1 MQRVVGPRHAMRY
14 AARMKRDAA
23 VEQVGRYFTRN
34 GEDVACAW
42 LFGSVARNAAAAGSD
57 VDVAVLFRTAPPAT
71 LAGSG
76 VRLEAELERVLGCA
90 VDLVVLNRA
99 PVDLAH
105 RVLRDGVLVFEADA
119 SARVRFEVR
128 ARNEWFDLEPYLN
141 EYRRISAKPDGR
153 R

>member
-1 MQRVVGPRHAMRY
+1 MRY
-14 AARMKRDAA
+14 AAPMKRDAA
-23 VEQVGRYFTRN
+23 AERVAQYFARN

-42 LFGSVARNAAAAGSD
+42 LFGSVARNEAAAGSD
-57 VDVAVLFRTAPPAT
+57 VDVAVLYRTAPPAT

-76 VRLEAELERVLGCA
+76 VRLEGELERVLGCA

-99 PVDLAH
+99 PVDLVQ
-105 RVLRDGVLVFEADA
+105 RVLRDGVMVFEADA

-128 ARNEWFDLEPYLN
+128 ARNEWFDLERYLDQ
-141 EYRRISAKPDGR
+141 YRNTGAKPDGR